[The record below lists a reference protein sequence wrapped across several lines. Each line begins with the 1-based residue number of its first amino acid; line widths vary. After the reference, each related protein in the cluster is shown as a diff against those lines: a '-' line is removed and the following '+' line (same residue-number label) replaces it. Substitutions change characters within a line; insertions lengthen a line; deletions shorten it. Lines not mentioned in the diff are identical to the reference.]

1 MFAVQCSS
9 KSKERGRE
17 RSRVGGGERG
27 GGGGEGGGGGGM
39 VIQLVGWV
47 GGEK

>member
-1 MFAVQCSS
+1 MSADDECLPCNVQV
-9 KSKERGRE
+9 KAKRETER
-17 RSRVGGGERG
+17 
-27 GGGGEGGGGGGM
+27 GGGEGGGGGGWM